1 MARFTPEELAAMAA
15 ADREIEEEF
24 RLTREEWDAAKA
36 RDRSSRYDNLDEKGR
51 KIAEAQKAYYEANRE
66 KIAEAKKA
74 YYEAN
79 REKIAEAQKAYRE
92 ANREKIAE
100 KRRERR
106 NYGKHPAV

>member
-1 MARFTPEELAAMAA
+1 MAA

-36 RDRSSRYDNLDEKGR
+36 RDRSSRYDNLDVKGR
-51 KIAEAQKAYYEANRE
+51 

-79 REKIAEAQKAYRE
+79 REKIAE
-92 ANREKIAE
+92 
-100 KRRERR
+100 KRRRQR
-106 NYGKHPAV
+106 SHGQHSAV

>member
-1 MARFTPEELAAMAA
+1 MAA

-36 RDRSSRYDNLDEKGR
+36 RDRSSRYDNLDVKGR
-51 KIAEAQKAYYEANRE
+51 
-66 KIAEAKKA
+66 
-74 YYEAN
+74 
-79 REKIAEAQKAYRE
+79 KIAEAQKAYRE

-106 NYGKHPAV
+106 NNEKHPAVR